1 MGQLAVRAV
10 LTLQAILVGEDLVV
24 PRALQEHQRAIAEEA
39 IELAFHTLVAGHEL
53 TLSVCVAFEV
63 NGLDG
68 VFGLR
73 HFA

>member
-10 LTLQAILVGEDLVV
+10 LTLQAIFVGEDFVV

-39 IELAFHTLVAGHEL
+39 IELAIHTLVAGHEL
-53 TLSVCVAFEV
+53 TLAVGVSLKM